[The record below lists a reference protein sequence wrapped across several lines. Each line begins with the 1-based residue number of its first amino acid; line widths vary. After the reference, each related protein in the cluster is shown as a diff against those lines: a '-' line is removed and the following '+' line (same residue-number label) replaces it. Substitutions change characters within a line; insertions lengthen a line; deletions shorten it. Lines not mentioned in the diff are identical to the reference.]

1 MSFFNVLPKD
11 KKRPVRKIKPEPIT
25 LEKEAVKEIQ
35 VTVGVGEG
43 VTKTSYG
50 EGIEKS
56 PSPEAET
63 AFEVSEKEDA
73 YQDEQENEIIV
84 SKAFMNWYNNV
95 DKNIKVF
102 KAFNLIEKENDPR
115 LTEWVEE
122 NQDEFAKIWLGQ
134 LIPVVEIPLY
144 VTTIPNYGKN
154 PNALV
159 KTEEGLVVMKP
170 FEAIKST
177 DTWNLTEEEI
187 REDWAYLFENGY
199 SEFAE

>member
-11 KKRPVRKIKPEPIT
+11 KKRPVSKIKPEPIA

-35 VTVGVGEG
+35 VTVGEG
-43 VTKTSYG
+43 VTNASYG
-50 EGIEKS
+50 EEIKKS
-56 PSPEAET
+56 PSPEAEEV
-63 AFEVSEKEDA
+63 FEVDEQEGT
-73 YQDEQENEIIV
+73 YQEEQENEIFV
-84 SKAFMNWYNNV
+84 PSSFMDWYNNV

-115 LTEWVEE
+115 LSEWVEE

-134 LIPVVEIPLY
+134 LLPVVKIPLY

-170 FEAIKST
+170 FEAIEPT

>member
-11 KKRPVRKIKPEPIT
+11 KKRPVSKIKPEPIA

-35 VTVGVGEG
+35 VTVGEG
-43 VTKTSYG
+43 VTKASYG
-50 EGIEKS
+50 EEIKKS
-56 PSPEAET
+56 PSPELELFEAGEQQET
-63 AFEVSEKEDA
+63 YQED
-73 YQDEQENEIIV
+73 QENEIIV
-84 SKAFMNWYNNV
+84 PNAFMDWYNNV
-95 DKNIKVF
+95 DKSIKVF
-102 KAFNLIEKENDPR
+102 KAFNVIEKENNPR
-115 LTEWVEE
+115 LTEWVED

-134 LIPVVEIPLY
+134 LVPVVEIPLY

-170 FEAIKST
+170 FEAIKPT

>member
-11 KKRPVRKIKPEPIT
+11 KKRPVSKIKPEPIA

-35 VTVGVGEG
+35 VTVGEG
-43 VTKTSYG
+43 VTKASYG
-50 EGIEKS
+50 EEIKKS
-56 PSPEAET
+56 PSPELELFEADEQQET
-63 AFEVSEKEDA
+63 YQED
-73 YQDEQENEIIV
+73 QENEIIV
-84 SKAFMNWYNNV
+84 PNAFMDWYNNV
-95 DKNIKVF
+95 DKSIKVF
-102 KAFNLIEKENDPR
+102 KAFNLIEKENNPR
-115 LTEWVEE
+115 LTEWVED

-134 LIPVVEIPLY
+134 LVPVVEIPLY
-144 VTTIPNYGKN
+144 VTTIPNYGKS

-170 FEAIKST
+170 FEAIKPT

>member
-11 KKRPVRKIKPEPIT
+11 KKRPVSKIKPEPIA

-35 VTVGVGEG
+35 VTVGEG
-43 VTKTSYG
+43 VTKASYG
-50 EGIEKS
+50 EEIKKS
-56 PSPEAET
+56 PSSELELFEADEQEET
-63 AFEVSEKEDA
+63 YQED
-73 YQDEQENEIIV
+73 QENEIIV
-84 SKAFMNWYNNV
+84 PNAFMDWYNNV
-95 DKNIKVF
+95 DKSIKVF
-102 KAFNLIEKENDPR
+102 KAFNLIEKENNPR
-115 LTEWVEE
+115 LTEWVED

-134 LIPVVEIPLY
+134 LVPVVEIPLY

-170 FEAIKST
+170 FGAIEPT

>member
-11 KKRPVRKIKPEPIT
+11 KKRPVSKIKPEPIA

-35 VTVGVGEG
+35 VTVGEG
-43 VTKTSYG
+43 VTNASYG
-50 EGIEKS
+50 EGVKKS
-56 PSPEAET
+56 PSPEAE
-63 AFEVSEKEDA
+63 EVFGVDEQEGT
-73 YQDEQENEIIV
+73 YQEEQENEIFV
-84 SKAFMNWYNNV
+84 PKAFMDWYNNV
-95 DKNIKVF
+95 DKSIKVF

-115 LTEWVEE
+115 LSEWVEE

-134 LIPVVEIPLY
+134 LLPVVKIPWY

-159 KTEEGLVVMKP
+159 KTEQGLVVMKP
-170 FEAIKST
+170 FEAIEPT

-187 REDWAYLFENGY
+187 REDWSYLFENGY

>member
-11 KKRPVRKIKPEPIT
+11 KKRTVSKIKPEPIA

-35 VTVGVGEG
+35 VTVGEG
-43 VTKTSYG
+43 VTNASYG
-50 EGIEKS
+50 EGVKKS
-56 PSPEAET
+56 PSPEAE
-63 AFEVSEKEDA
+63 EVFGVDEQEGT
-73 YQDEQENEIIV
+73 YQEEQENEIFV
-84 SKAFMNWYNNV
+84 PKAFMDWYNNV
-95 DKNIKVF
+95 DKSIKVF

-115 LTEWVEE
+115 LSEWVEE
-122 NQDEFAKIWLGQ
+122 NQDEFAKIWLCQ
-134 LIPVVEIPLY
+134 LLPVVKIPLY

-159 KTEEGLVVMKP
+159 KTEQGLVVMKP
-170 FEAIKST
+170 FEAIEPT

>member
-11 KKRPVRKIKPEPIT
+11 KKRPVSKIKPEPIA

-35 VTVGVGEG
+35 VTVGEG
-43 VTKTSYG
+43 VTKASYG
-50 EGIEKS
+50 EEIKKS
-56 PSPEAET
+56 PSPELELFEAGEQQET
-63 AFEVSEKEDA
+63 YQED
-73 YQDEQENEIIV
+73 QENEIIV
-84 SKAFMNWYNNV
+84 PNAFMDWYNNV
-95 DKNIKVF
+95 DKSIKVF
-102 KAFNLIEKENDPR
+102 KAFNLIEKENNPR
-115 LTEWVEE
+115 LTEWVED

-134 LIPVVEIPLY
+134 LVPVVEIPLY

-170 FEAIKST
+170 FEAIKPT

>member
-11 KKRPVRKIKPEPIT
+11 KKRPVSKIKPEPIV

-35 VTVGVGEG
+35 VTVGEG
-43 VTKTSYG
+43 VTKASYG
-50 EGIEKS
+50 EEIKKS
-56 PSPEAET
+56 PSPELELFEADEQQET
-63 AFEVSEKEDA
+63 YQED
-73 YQDEQENEIIV
+73 QENEIIV
-84 SKAFMNWYNNV
+84 PNAFMDWYNNV
-95 DKNIKVF
+95 DKSIKVF
-102 KAFNLIEKENDPR
+102 KAFNLIEKENNPR
-115 LTEWVEE
+115 LTEWVED

-134 LIPVVEIPLY
+134 LVPVVEIPLY

-170 FEAIKST
+170 FGAIEPT

>member
-11 KKRPVRKIKPEPIT
+11 KKRPVSKIKPEPIA

-35 VTVGVGEG
+35 VTVGEG
-43 VTKTSYG
+43 VTKASYG
-50 EGIEKS
+50 EEIKKS
-56 PSPEAET
+56 SSPELELFEADEQQET
-63 AFEVSEKEDA
+63 YQED
-73 YQDEQENEIIV
+73 QENEIIV
-84 SKAFMNWYNNV
+84 PNAFMDWYNNV
-95 DKNIKVF
+95 DKSIKVF
-102 KAFNLIEKENDPR
+102 KAFNLIEKENNPR
-115 LTEWVEE
+115 LTEWVED

-134 LIPVVEIPLY
+134 LVPVVEIPLY

-170 FEAIKST
+170 FEAIEPT
-177 DTWNLTEEEI
+177 DTWNLTEKEI

>member
-1 MSFFNVLPKD
+1 MSLFNVLPKD
-11 KKRPVRKIKPEPIT
+11 KKRPVSKIKPEPIT

-35 VTVGVGEG
+35 VTVGEG
-43 VTKTSYG
+43 VTKASYG
-50 EGIEKS
+50 EEIKKS

-63 AFEVSEKEDA
+63 VFEVSEQEDT
-73 YQDEQENEIIV
+73 YQEEQENEIIV
-84 SKAFMNWYNNV
+84 PKAFMDWYNNV
-95 DKNIKVF
+95 DKSIKVF
-102 KAFNLIEKENDPR
+102 KAFNLIEKETDPR
-115 LTEWVEE
+115 LKEWVED

-170 FEAIKST
+170 FEAIEPT

>member
-1 MSFFNVLPKD
+1 MD
-11 KKRPVRKIKPEPIT
+11 
-25 LEKEAVKEIQ
+25 
-35 VTVGVGEG
+35 
-43 VTKTSYG
+43 
-50 EGIEKS
+50 
-56 PSPEAET
+56 
-63 AFEVSEKEDA
+63 
-73 YQDEQENEIIV
+73 
-84 SKAFMNWYNNV
+84 WYNNV
-95 DKNIKVF
+95 DKSIKVF
-102 KAFNLIEKENDPR
+102 KAFNLIEKENNPR
-115 LTEWVEE
+115 LTEWVED

-134 LIPVVEIPLY
+134 LVPVVEIPLY

-170 FEAIKST
+170 FEAIKPT

>member
-1 MSFFNVLPKD
+1 MSFFNVLPKG
-11 KKRPVRKIKPEPIT
+11 KKRPVSKIKPEPIA

-35 VTVGVGEG
+35 VTVGEG
-43 VTKTSYG
+43 VTKASYG
-50 EGIEKS
+50 EEIKKS
-56 PSPEAET
+56 PSPELELFEAGEQQET
-63 AFEVSEKEDA
+63 YQED
-73 YQDEQENEIIV
+73 QENEIIV
-84 SKAFMNWYNNV
+84 PNAFMDWYNNV
-95 DKNIKVF
+95 DKSIKVF
-102 KAFNLIEKENDPR
+102 KAFNLIEKENNPR
-115 LTEWVEE
+115 LTEWVED

-134 LIPVVEIPLY
+134 LVPVVEIPLY

-170 FEAIKST
+170 FEAIKPT